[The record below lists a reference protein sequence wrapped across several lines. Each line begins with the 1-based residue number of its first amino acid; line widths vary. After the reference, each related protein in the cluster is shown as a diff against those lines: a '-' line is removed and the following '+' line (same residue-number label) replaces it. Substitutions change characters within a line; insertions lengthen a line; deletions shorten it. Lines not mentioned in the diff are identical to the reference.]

1 MIYTEILNL
10 IVAAL
15 NVITFII
22 LTLVIHK
29 YNVKKDVIDFMRQIP
44 LISIEQNHNQNF
56 EIKNIGS
63 GPALN
68 VKVLSNPDFEEKI
81 WRRNEI
87 AYNIFNDGKTIELIT
102 SNKIAYLILYSDIH
116 QNKYYS
122 FMQDNIF
129 HFGKVNDKKLP
140 REIGH
145 KLKFDQAEESFML
158 NNQPS
163 V

>member
-10 IVAAL
+10 IVSAL
-15 NVITFII
+15 NVIAFI
-22 LTLVIHK
+22 TLSVMIHR
-29 YNVKKDVIDFMRQIP
+29 YNVKKDAIDFMRQIP
-44 LISIEQNHNQNF
+44 LISIEQNYNQNF

-81 WRRNEI
+81 WRINEI
-87 AYNIFNDGKTIELIT
+87 AYNIFNDGKTIELI
-102 SNKIAYLILYSDIH
+102 SFNKIAYLILYSDVH

-122 FMQDNIF
+122 FMHDNIF
-129 HFGKVNDKKLP
+129 HFGKVDDKKLP
-140 REIGH
+140 KEIGNI
-145 KLKFDQAEESFML
+145 LKFEKAEESFM
-158 NNQPS
+158 NYNQPS